1 MYLLSIVNSPSVF
14 RVRQCQ
20 KTSAAIHLPNMDQFD
35 SFLAGWVGGASSVF
49 FSHPLD
55 TVKVRL
61 QTTTT
66 HKGTLDCLKQ
76 TLKREGVRGLYKG
89 MAFPLCCFSSYN
101 AVAFGIYKNT
111 LESICHTRYGDRNAQ
126 PGLQDMVP
134 AAMMGGGFSV
144 MVGAPL
150 ELVKIR
156 LQVQT
161 ECAKTSRLSISTN
174 HVSSAKSPVVRRSIL
189 LSRATSGVTTEQSR
203 TVKNFRTMVHPQK
216 PVVYSGP
223 FHVCRHII
231 QTQGI
236 KGFYRGSSAMLIRDL
251 PGYTF
256 YFVPYELL
264 RRLFNLDPCRP
275 TPVATLI
282 AGGLAGTISWTTSHP
297 LDTIK
302 TRMQSD
308 FGRDKRQYRN
318 WLHCVSKSYAE
329 EGLAVFFRGV
339 GVNALRGF
347 PQSAALF
354 LGYEMTIQFF
364 KDFRTGGLS

>member
-1 MYLLSIVNSPSVF
+1 MN
-14 RVRQCQ
+14 
-20 KTSAAIHLPNMDQFD
+20 QFD

-61 QTTTT
+61 QTTKT

-101 AVAFGIYKNT
+101 AVAFGIYSNV
-111 LESICHTRYGDRNAQ
+111 LENICQIRYCDRNAA
-126 PGLQDMVP
+126 PALLDMVP
-134 AAMMGGGFSV
+134 AAAMGGGLSV
-144 MVGAPL
+144 LVGAPM

-161 ECAKTSRLSISTN
+161 ECAKASRISIPTGMP
-174 HVSSAKSPVVRRSIL
+174 SAKPSGTRRPIL
-189 LSRATSGVTTEQSR
+189 LTRATSGVTTEQSR
-203 TVKNFRTMVHPQK
+203 TVKNLAIGVRPQ
-216 PVVYSGP
+216 VVYSGP
-223 FHVCRHII
+223 FHVCRHIM
-231 QTQGI
+231 QEQGI
-236 KGFYRGSSAMLIRDL
+236 KGLYRGSSAMFIRDV
-251 PGYTF
+251 PGYTL

-264 RRLFNLDPCRP
+264 RRTFNLDPSRP
-275 TPVATLI
+275 SPVATLI
-282 AGGLAGTISWTTSHP
+282 AGGLSGTISWTASHP

-308 FGRDKRQYRN
+308 FGRKNRQYRS
-318 WLHCVSKSYAE
+318 WLHCVSKSYTE

-354 LGYEMTIQFF
+354 LGYEMTMLFF
-364 KDFRTGGLS
+364 KDLRTGGLP